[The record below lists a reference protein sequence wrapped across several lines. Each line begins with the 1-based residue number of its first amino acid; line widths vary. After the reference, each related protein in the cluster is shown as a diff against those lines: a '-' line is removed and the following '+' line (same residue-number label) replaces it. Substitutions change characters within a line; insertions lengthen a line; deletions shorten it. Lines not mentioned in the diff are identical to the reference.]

1 MFLRNAWYLAGPTS
15 QLDVAAMF
23 PITIVGQPL
32 VIYRGDNGKIV
43 ALEDRCVHRMAPLSL
58 GRIEGNNL
66 RCMYHGLLF
75 DQTGKAIEIPGQDT
89 IPSRACVKC
98 HAVEEQ
104 SGWIWVWMGDADQA
118 DLGLLPPVQ
127 GFSNP
132 DWMQRG
138 GSLDYDA
145 NYELINNN
153 LTDLGHLAWVHVAS
167 FGADATW
174 TDTIPEVTPLPNG
187 VRINRWLR
195 NIAPIPPLG
204 GAAALERCDQWAQ
217 LDYYVPGVFS
227 FYNAVY
233 PCGTA
238 DRYDGG
244 EPDQA
249 DPAMA
254 FEHYTQQA
262 VTPMTERTSRYFFTW
277 GPSTRH
283 GNDEIAAIME
293 GAMYM
298 AFGEDK
304 VIIEGQQKIIDADP
318 TRQPMPT
325 VHDKG
330 VVLFQRLMQRLI
342 REQGEE
348 K

>member
-15 QLDVAAMF
+15 QLDTTPLVA
-23 PITIVGQPL
+23 ITIIGEPV
-32 VIYRGDNGKIV
+32 VIYRGDNGQIV

-75 DQTGKAIEIPGQDT
+75 DQAGKTIEIPGQDS
-89 IPSRACVKC
+89 IPPKACVKRF
-98 HAVEEQ
+98 AVQIQ
-104 SGWIWVWMGDADQA
+104 SGWIWVWMGKAEEA
-118 DLGLLPPVQ
+118 DLDWLPPVQ
-127 GFSNP
+127 GFTNP
-132 DWMQRG
+132 EWMLRG

-145 NYELINNN
+145 GYELINNN

-167 FGADATW
+167 FGADKTW
-174 TDTIPEVTPLPNG
+174 TETLADVSPLPNG

-204 GAAALERCDQWAQ
+204 GAAALSTCDQWAQ
-217 LDYYVPGVFS
+217 LDYYIPGVFS

-233 PCGTA
+233 PAGTA
-238 DRYDGG
+238 ERYAGG
-244 EPDQA
+244 EPDKA
-249 DPAMA
+249 DPTMV

-262 VTPMTERTSRYFFTW
+262 VTPMTARTTRYFFTW
-277 GPSTRH
+277 GPSALH
-283 GNDEIAAIME
+283 GNEESAAIME
-293 GAMYM
+293 GAMYL

-330 VVLFQRLMQRLI
+330 VVLFQRLMHKLI
-342 REQGEE
+342 REQGEAH
-348 K
+348 